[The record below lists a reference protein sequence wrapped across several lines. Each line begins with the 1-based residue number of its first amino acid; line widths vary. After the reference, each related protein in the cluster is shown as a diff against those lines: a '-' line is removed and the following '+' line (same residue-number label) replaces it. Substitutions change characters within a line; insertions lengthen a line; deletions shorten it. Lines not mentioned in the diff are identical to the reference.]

1 MTDSVTKVAIV
12 GIQGLPPKYG
22 GYETLV
28 DFLSEYTPENIS
40 LTVYCSSKYYPE
52 KISNYKFAELV
63 YIGLPSNGIW
73 SFFYD
78 SYCIFISRK
87 KYDSILMLGCSGGL
101 ILPFLQ
107 KFRYKFIL
115 NIGGVEWKRSKYNRF
130 MQLVVRILMKISV
143 KYSGKLIADNIGI
156 KEYISHEYQREDA
169 EVVEYG
175 GDQVHINRDISSQVT
190 RYPFLKKDYILALG
204 RIQSDNN
211 VEMLLDA
218 FSKTNEVFVY
228 IGNWGVSTYAIEL
241 RKKYQSFSNLIML
254 DAIYDL
260 QVLDIIRSNCTF
272 YMHAHSA
279 GGTNPSLVE
288 AMHYQIPIL
297 CYDNGFNN
305 NTTKHKAIYFK
316 TKEEILQLIVKLR
329 QEPEIAK
336 KIADDQYQI
345 AKEIYT
351 WKSIA
356 TKYFNLIIQ

>member
-1 MTDSVTKVAIV
+1 MAYSVSKVAVV

-28 DFLSEYTPENIS
+28 DFLAEYTPENIS

-63 YIGLPSNGIW
+63 YIDLPSNGIW

-78 SYCIFISRK
+78 SYCIYISRK
-87 KYDSILMLGCSGGL
+87 KYDSILMLGNSGGL

-107 KFRYKFIL
+107 KYRSKFTL
-115 NIGGVEWKRSKYNRF
+115 NIGGVEWRRSKYNRF

-156 KEYISHEYQREDA
+156 KEYISQEYQREDA

-175 GDQVHINRDISSQVT
+175 GDQVHINRDISSLVAA
-190 RYPFLKKDYILALG
+190 YPFLKKDYILALG

-316 TKEEILQLIVKLR
+316 TKEEILQLIIELR
-329 QEPEIAK
+329 QDPERSK
-336 KIADDQYQI
+336 NIADDLYQI
-345 AKEIYT
+345 AKEFYS

-356 TKYFNLIIQ
+356 TKYFSYIIQ

>member
-1 MTDSVTKVAIV
+1 MAYPVSKVAVV
-12 GIQGLPPKYG
+12 GIQGLPAKYG

-28 DFLSEYTPENIS
+28 DFLADYTPENIS

-52 KISNYKFAELV
+52 KISKYKFAELV
-63 YIGLPSNGIW
+63 YVDLPSNGIW
-73 SFFYD
+73 SFLYD

-87 KYDSILMLGCSGGL
+87 KYDYILMLGNSGGL

-107 KFRYKFIL
+107 KYRSKFTL

-156 KEYISHEYQREDA
+156 KEYISQEYQREDA

-175 GDQVHINRDISSQVT
+175 GDQVQINRDISSQVAA
-190 RYPFLKKDYILALG
+190 YPFLRNDYILAIG

-211 VEMLLDA
+211 VEMLMDA

-228 IGNWGVSTYAIEL
+228 IGNWGVSTYAIKL

-260 QVLDIIRSNCTF
+260 RVLDIIRSNCTF
-272 YMHAHSA
+272 YVHAHSA

-305 NTTKHKAIYFK
+305 NTTKHKAFYFK
-316 TKEEILQLIVKLR
+316 SKEEILQLILELR
-329 QEPEIAK
+329 KDPEKSK
-336 KIADDQYQI
+336 KNAEDQFQI
-345 AKEIYT
+345 AKEFYS

-356 TKYFNLIIQ
+356 SKYFNFIIQ

>member
-1 MTDSVTKVAIV
+1 MADSLIKIAIV

-28 DFLSEYTPENIS
+28 DYLSEYTPENIS

-52 KISNYKFAELV
+52 KISNYKLAELV
-63 YIGLPSNGIW
+63 YIELPSNGIW
-73 SFFYD
+73 SFLYD

-87 KYDSILMLGCSGGL
+87 KYDAILLLGCSGGL

-107 KFRYKFIL
+107 KFRSKFIL

-130 MQLVVRILMKISV
+130 MQFVVRILMKISV

-156 KEYISHEYQREDA
+156 KEYISQEYQRKDA

-175 GDQVHINRDISSQVT
+175 GDQVNINRDISSQIST
-190 RYPFLKKDYILALG
+190 YPFLKKDYILALG

-218 FSKTNEVFVY
+218 FSKTSELFVY
-228 IGNWGVSTYAIEL
+228 VGNWDVSTYAIEL

-260 QVLDIIRSNCTF
+260 YVLDIIRSNCTF
-272 YMHAHSA
+272 YVHAHSA

-288 AMHYQIPIL
+288 AMHYHIPIL

-305 NTTKHKAIYFK
+305 HTTKHKAIYFK
-316 TKEEILQLIVKLR
+316 SKEEILQLIVELR
-329 QEPEIAK
+329 QNPERSKNIAY
-336 KIADDQYQI
+336 DQYQI
-345 AKEIYT
+345 A
-351 WKSIA
+351 
-356 TKYFNLIIQ
+356 

>member
-1 MTDSVTKVAIV
+1 
-12 GIQGLPPKYG
+12 
-22 GYETLV
+22 
-28 DFLSEYTPENIS
+28 
-40 LTVYCSSKYYPE
+40 
-52 KISNYKFAELV
+52 
-63 YIGLPSNGIW
+63 
-73 SFFYD
+73 
-78 SYCIFISRK
+78 
-87 KYDSILMLGCSGGL
+87 
-101 ILPFLQ
+101 
-107 KFRYKFIL
+107 
-115 NIGGVEWKRSKYNRF
+115 
-130 MQLVVRILMKISV
+130 MKISV

-156 KEYISHEYQREDA
+156 KEYISHEYHRDDA

-175 GDQVHINRDISSQVT
+175 GDQVHINRDISSQVAQ
-190 RYPFLKKDYILALG
+190 YPFLKQDYIMALG

-228 IGNWGVSTYAIEL
+228 IGNWNVSTYAFEL
-241 RKKYQSFSNLIML
+241 RKKYQMFSNLIML
-254 DAIYDL
+254 DAIYEL

-316 TKEEILQLIVKLR
+316 TKEEIIQLIVELR
-329 QEPEIAK
+329 KEPGMAK

-345 AKEIYT
+345 AKEFYS

-356 TKYFNLIIQ
+356 TKYFNFIIS

>member
-1 MTDSVTKVAIV
+1 MADSVKKVAII

-28 DFLSEYTPENIS
+28 DYLSEHTPENIS
-40 LTVYCSSKYYPE
+40 LTVYCSSKYYQE
-52 KISNYKFAELV
+52 KSSKYKFAELI
-63 YIGLPSNGIW
+63 YINLPSNGIW
-73 SFFYD
+73 SFLYD
-78 SYCIFISRK
+78 SYCIYISRK
-87 KYDSILMLGCSGGL
+87 KFDSILILGCSGGL

-107 KFRYKFIL
+107 RFRSKFIL
-115 NIGGVEWKRSKYNRF
+115 NIGGVEWKRSKYNFF

-143 KYSGKLIADNIGI
+143 KYSGKLVADNIGI
-156 KEYISHEYQREDA
+156 KEYISQEYHRADA

-175 GDQVHINRDISSQVT
+175 GDHVQINRDISSLVDL
-190 RYPFLKKDYILALG
+190 YPFLKMNYILALG

-228 IGNWGVSTYAIEL
+228 IGNWGVSSYALEL
-241 RKKYQSFSNLIML
+241 RKKYQIFSNLIML

-305 NTTKHKAIYFK
+305 NTTKQKAIYFK
-316 TKEEILQLIVKLR
+316 NKEEILQLINKLR
-329 QEPEIAK
+329 QEPERAK

-345 AKEIYT
+345 AKEFYT
-351 WKSIA
+351 WNSIA
-356 TKYFNLIIQ
+356 SKYFNFIIQ